1 MKSFEDF
8 LKLHQQSQ
16 PLLIGNS
23 WDVKSAQVLEKA
35 GYQAIGTSSAAVAN
49 SFGYEDGEQLPF
61 ELLIQLA
68 KRVNQVTSLPMS
80 VDIEGGFSR
89 TVEGICQNID
99 RLLDVG
105 VVGINMED
113 SLPGK
118 ARTLQMSDNFRKTLE
133 GIVDH
138 LQKRKVELFI
148 NVRTDGF
155 LLGLP
160 NALPETIQRIQEYQ
174 NTGVNGIFVPCIVN
188 PDDIKAVVASTR
200 LPVNVMCM
208 PQLPTFGEL
217 QKLGVKRISSGNFVH
232 QYAIKVLEE
241 TVTGIQNEQSFK
253 SLF

>member
-8 LKLHQQSQ
+8 LSLHQQAE
-16 PLLIGNS
+16 PLLIGNI
-23 WDVKSAQVLEKA
+23 WDVKSAQLSEQVGYKA
-35 GYQAIGTSSAAVAN
+35 LATSSAAVAH

-68 KRVNQVTSLPMS
+68 KRVNQVTQLPLS

-99 RLLDVG
+99 RLIDVG
-105 VVGINMED
+105 VVGINIED
-113 SLPGK
+113 SLPGN
-118 ARTLQMSDNFRKTLE
+118 ARELQASASFRKTLE
-133 GIVDH
+133 GIAHH
-138 LQKRKVELFI
+138 LQQKKTKLFI

-160 NALPETIQRIQEYQ
+160 NALSETIQRIQDYQ
-174 NTGVNGIFVPCIVN
+174 STGVHGIFVPCIVKPN
-188 PDDIKAVVASTR
+188 DIQAVVSTTQ

-208 PQLPTFGEL
+208 PQLPEFGEL
-217 QKLGVKRISSGNFVH
+217 QKLGVKRISNGNSIH
-232 QYAIKVLEE
+232 QYILKTLKEKMM
-241 TVTGIQNEQSFK
+241 TIQYEQSFK

>member
-1 MKSFEDF
+1 MQSFENF
-8 LKLHQQSQ
+8 LTLHQQSQ
-16 PLLIGNS
+16 PLLIGNI
-23 WDVKSAQVLEKA
+23 WDVKSAQVLEKI
-35 GYQAIGTSSAAVAN
+35 GYQAIGTSSAAVAH

-68 KRVNQVTSLPMS
+68 KRVNQVIHLPLS
-80 VDIEGGFSR
+80 VDMEGGFSR
-89 TVEGICQNID
+89 TVEGICENID
-99 RLLDVG
+99 RLIDVG
-105 VVGINMED
+105 VVGINLED

-118 ARTLQMSDNFRKTLE
+118 ARALHLSDNFRKTLE

-138 LQKRKVELFI
+138 LQKRKAKVFI

-160 NALPETIQRIQEYQ
+160 HALSETIQRIQAYQ
-174 NTGVNGIFVPCIVN
+174 TTGVHGIFVPCIVN
-188 PDDIKAVVASTR
+188 PDDIQTVVASTK

-208 PQLPTFGEL
+208 PQLPAFGEL

-232 QYAIKVLEE
+232 QYILKTLEE
-241 TVTGIQNEQSFK
+241 KMINIQKEQSFK